1 MRVSYLF
8 ILGIIPLFPCCKT
21 NPPFHSAG
29 AAQYD
34 SLKKYSY
41 LLVGL
46 PPKDTI
52 HSRSPGVSTG
62 FFIRD
67 TNNRLFLVSA
77 YHALTGC
84 DPLNSRILDIRDDS
98 LQVWYVDT
106 LNRYKFEQFTLTAY
120 QNKRCNDSIPD
131 VDTMDVT
138 GHFKDGRIFSI
149 ERMMP
154 RNLLQDGIARGD
166 RVICYGYHGKR
177 PPSNIGGNP
186 VNPSHKIRRFLGYRS
201 EFKDKSDSLIYFTI
215 HRALKKGF
223 SGAPLFRIKAG
234 SAIEFAGIQS
244 SAAIGNKLSFVVR
257 SLELRNLL
265 QWK

>member
-8 ILGIIPLFPCCKT
+8 ILGIVPLFLSCKT
-21 NPPFHSAG
+21 NPPFDSAR

-46 PPKDTI
+46 PGKNTI
-52 HSRSPGVSTG
+52 LSGPIDVSTG

-67 TNNRLFLVSA
+67 THNRLFLVSA
-77 YHALTGC
+77 YHVLTGC
-84 DPLNSRILDIRDDS
+84 DPLNSRMLDVRDDS
-98 LQVWYVDT
+98 LQVWYMDT
-106 LNRYKFEQFTLTAY
+106 LNGYKSEQFALTAY

-154 RNLLQDGIARGD
+154 QNMPQDDIAKGD
-166 RVICYGYHGKR
+166 SVICYGYPKKKI
-177 PPSNIGGNP
+177 PFKP
-186 VNPSHKIRRFLGYRS
+186 VDKAADPSHKIRKVFGYRG
-201 EFKDKSDSLIYFTI
+201 EFKDKGDSLIYIGI
-215 HRALKKGF
+215 HPALKKGF

-244 SAAIGNKLSFVVR
+244 SVAIGNKVSFVAR
-257 SLELRNLL
+257 SFEVGNLL

>member
-8 ILGIIPLFPCCKT
+8 ILGIIPLLTCCKT
-21 NPPFHSAG
+21 NPPFHSAR

-41 LLVGL
+41 LLIGL
-46 PPKDTI
+46 PTKDLVHNGT
-52 HSRSPGVSTG
+52 RDVSTG

-67 TNNRLFLVSA
+67 LNDRLFLVSA
-77 YHALTGC
+77 YHVLTGC
-84 DPLNSRILDIRDDS
+84 DPLNSRILDVRDDS
-98 LQVWYVDT
+98 LQVWYMDT

-120 QNKRCNDSIPD
+120 HNKRCNDSIPD

-154 RNLLQDGIARGD
+154 HNVPQDHIAKGD
-166 RVICYGYHGKR
+166 SVICFGYHKKKI
-177 PPSNIGGNP
+177 PSKTGDEA
-186 VNPSHKIRRFLGYRS
+186 VKPSHKIRKIFGYRD
-201 EFKDKSDSLIYFTI
+201 EFKDKGGSFIYVGI
-215 HRALKKGF
+215 HPALKKGF

-244 SAAIGNKLSFVVR
+244 SAAIGNKVSFVVR
-257 SLELRNLL
+257 SFELGNLL